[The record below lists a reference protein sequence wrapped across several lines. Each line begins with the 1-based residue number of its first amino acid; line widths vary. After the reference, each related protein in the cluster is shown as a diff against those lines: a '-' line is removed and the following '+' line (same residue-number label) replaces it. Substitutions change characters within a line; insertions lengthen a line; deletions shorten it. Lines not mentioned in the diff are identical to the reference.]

1 MTPKQARFVEE
12 YALDHNAAAA
22 ARRAGASE
30 RSARTLGS
38 RWLAKVDV
46 LGSIQSLE
54 NAAALK
60 LSLTRED
67 ALNGLLA
74 AKDEAVEQ
82 SDPMAQVAAWRE
94 IGKMC
99 GFYTPERHKVEVND
113 RGRAYMECMASL
125 SDAELIAIICAEPML
140 G

>member
-1 MTPKQARFVEE
+1 MTPKQKRFVEE

-22 ARRAGASE
+22 ARRAGYAE
-30 RSARTLGS
+30 HSARITGS
-38 RWLAKVDV
+38 QLLTNPNVSRA
-46 LGSIQSLE
+46 IQAIE
-54 NAAALK
+54 DTAALK

-74 AKDEAVEQ
+74 AKDEAVEK

-99 GFYTPERHKVEVND
+99 GFYSPERHKVEVND
-113 RGRAYMECMASL
+113 RGRAYMESMASL
-125 SDAELIAIICAEPML
+125 SEAELLAIICAEPVL
-140 G
+140 E